1 MQNPD
6 SKETTDA
13 TGGHIKLN
21 VDRRQQQRRLRLRL
35 RHWRR
40 PGGSNSLD
48 TTTSATATAK
58 ATATITRAITTAVTT
73 TKRRTTLI
81 NNPRRAAQNLG
92 AFLDRILIAIRT
104 HNPASVPQSWATA
117 TSLHSTAPFL
127 PETRSQ
133 CQLFAATAAAAAAV
147 AVTNRLDP
155 S

>member
-73 TKRRTTLI
+73 TTTRTTLI

-104 HNPASVPQSWATA
+104 HNPASLPQSWALPLPYTPLLLSCQKPDRSA
-117 TSLHSTAPFL
+117 NFL
-127 PETRSQ
+127 QQLQQQQQSQ
-133 CQLFAATAAAAAAV
+133 SPI
-147 AVTNRLDP
+147 D
-155 S
+155 